1 VIRRPVSP
9 GAVAFRRQ
17 AKRTNRAAQLA
28 TLLLAAAVF
37 ASSARGETIA
47 GDAVRGN
54 IRSKA
59 EQCQECHGEAG
70 ISTSEHYPKLAGQF
84 SAYLRKQLND
94 FQSGARK
101 SEIMTAM
108 ASGLSSQDIADIA
121 AFFSGAPRWDA
132 EEAEF
137 IASGRA
143 LYEGGDYARGL
154 PACQTCHGEN
164 GTGEIGA
171 DNKAPAP
178 IIGGQ
183 RQLYLTSQLH
193 LWKVGDRENSPGGVM
208 NEVARKLTDAEIDQ
222 LARFLASQRTD
233 R

>member
-1 VIRRPVSP
+1 
-9 GAVAFRRQ
+9 
-17 AKRTNRAAQLA
+17 
-28 TLLLAAAVF
+28 
-37 ASSARGETIA
+37 
-47 GDAVRGN
+47 
-54 IRSKA
+54 
-59 EQCQECHGEAG
+59 
-70 ISTSEHYPKLAGQF
+70 
-84 SAYLRKQLND
+84 
-94 FQSGARK
+94 
-101 SEIMTAM
+101 MTAM
-108 ASGLSSQDIADIA
+108 ASGLSPQDIADIA

-132 EEAEF
+132 EEAEVT
-137 IASGRA
+137 ASGRA

-164 GTGEIGA
+164 GTGENGSGENGTDAIGA

-178 IIGGQ
+178 VIGGQ

-208 NEVARKLTDAEIDQ
+208 NEVARKLTDAQIDQ

>member
-1 VIRRPVSP
+1 VRRETFHLPS
-9 GAVAFRRQ
+9 
-17 AKRTNRAAQLA
+17 
-28 TLLLAAAVF
+28 LLLAAAVL
-37 ASSARGETIA
+37 ASSARGETIT
-47 GDAVRGN
+47 GDAARGN

-108 ASGLSSQDIADIA
+108 ASGLSPQDIADIA

-137 IASGRA
+137 SASGRT
-143 LYEGGDYARGL
+143 LYESGDYARGL

-164 GTGEIGA
+164 GTGENGSGAIGA

-178 IIGGQ
+178 VIGGQ

-208 NEVARKLTDAEIDQ
+208 NEVAKKLTNAEIDQ